1 MAKTGKQVSRG
12 KTRERRAVAARKATH
27 TSSIISPLPIQ
38 KTDTGVVD
46 RQVATIK
53 EPSRAEVS
61 HAYIK
66 NHLVQGGPPA
76 SKLDIVNCYKDSRFV
91 LGDYVTLDGQHA
103 EDIDSLLKAITE
115 YAHDPTRRRPYNVV
129 LQAEPGSGKSHFVE
143 CLAKKLSEQKV
154 SDVTFDMS
162 SIRDVE
168 DFERPL
174 EIIRNLKV
182 EDKLPLLFLD
192 EFDSNPEK
200 YPLLLPLLWGGK
212 LTFGHRE
219 LRLGKVIIVLA
230 GSGAQV
236 AKALKTAK
244 NVKRKRGSA
253 SGKLID
259 LLSRINGLE
268 ITIPRL
274 DEVDKST
281 GRDRR
286 VDKVCLALSLLKK
299 RFGSQLSSVPWA
311 LLRFVSETKF
321 RYGVRSI
328 THFIDAIPP
337 VVGKAAALTLENLK
351 LPIESVSQLAKS
363 PIAPHLISGNGL
375 SPIVA
380 RWKKLQKCTTSVK
393 FDIESYSGPFRFW
406 EIFGRAQ
413 RPRV

>member
-12 KTRERRAVAARKATH
+12 ETRERRAVAATKATH
-27 TSSIISPLPIQ
+27 PSGTISGPPLQ
-38 KTDTGVVD
+38 KTDTRVVD
-46 RQVATIK
+46 RQVTRIK
-53 EPSRAEVS
+53 KPAPAEDS

-66 NHLVQGGPPA
+66 NHLLQGGPPA
-76 SKLDIVNCYKDSRFV
+76 SEINIVKCYNDSRLL
-91 LGDYVTLDGQHA
+91 LGDYVTLDLQHA
-103 EDIDSLLKAITE
+103 KDIESLLAAITE

-174 EIIRNLKV
+174 EIRNLKV

-244 NVKRKRGSA
+244 NVKRKEGSA

-281 GRDRR
+281 GRDRK
-286 VDKVCLALSLLKK
+286 VDKVCVALSLLKK

-328 THFIDAIPP
+328 THFIDAIPS
-337 VVGKAAALTLENLK
+337 VDGKVTTLTLKNVK
-351 LPIESVSQLAKS
+351 LPIDNVSQLAKS

-380 RWKKLQKCTTSVK
+380 RWKKLQQCSTSVK
-393 FDIESYSGPFRFW
+393 FGVESGRSTFW
-406 EIFGRAQ
+406 WKIFGRAL
-413 RPRV
+413 RPSV